1 MFSQMSCPDFL
12 EFQDILKKM
21 RVFDDKILYALNTSI
36 PTESFANKVDAHSAC
51 EDLYSQIQKGHSDR
65 ESVIKNCILATAE
78 SVKHLKAAKDKK
90 PDDYEVLKNL
100 KAEQKKLRLLQT
112 ELSVEEVIKEKTTKL
127 FTEKCRSYY
136 KPNNL

>member
-1 MFSQMSCPDFL
+1 MMCPDYL

-21 RVFDDKILYALNTSI
+21 RILDDKIVYALNTSL

-51 EDLYSQIQKGHSDR
+51 EDLYSQIQKGNSQR
-65 ESVIKNCILATAE
+65 EDVIKNCIVLTAE
-78 SVKHLKAAKDKK
+78 EVKKLKTAKEEK
-90 PDDYEVLKNL
+90 PNDFEVMKNL
-100 KAEQKKLRLLQT
+100 KFEQKKLRLLQT

-127 FTEKCRSYY
+127 FTEKCRTYY